1 MSENGHLPRVNGS
14 GRATA
19 SSPAGSRI
27 VIVGGGIAGQSV
39 CEQLRERDPEVS
51 VTLVCAEP
59 HLPYDRVHLSDLLSG
74 EEPSGPLGELQ
85 LRPEEWYDDNRIEVL
100 LDVRVER
107 IDPLAGELALSSG
120 DTLAYDKLALAL
132 GSQPLM
138 PPIPGIDLAG
148 VYAYRGPNDTSAIRA
163 AAAEASYAAVIGG
176 GLLGLEAAR
185 GVQAQGCPVTVVHL
199 MDRLMERQLDAGAA
213 QMLLPAME
221 ELDMEVMLE
230 RQTAELLG
238 EDGCVRGLRFSDG
251 EELAADLV
259 AVSIGIRPEKEL
271 AELAGIDCN
280 RGVIVDD
287 RLRTSEPDVVALGEC
302 AEHRGVVYGIV
313 APIYEHAKV
322 AADTL
327 LERDGDDYRGSLPW
341 AKLKVAEVDLVS
353 IGDVE
358 GDGGATSALADRREY
373 RKIAIRDGRMA
384 GAILLGDT
392 RGTEALLE
400 AVRSGER
407 IDDPLARL
415 AEAAEAGPE
424 DLPDEAQVCDCN
436 GVCKGDIVRAVTE
449 DGMSSKQEV
458 MRVTRAG
465 TGCGSCKPLVS
476 DIVAIAGGGNEPA
489 YLCPCRKQTR
499 EDVAE
504 QIMAKGYEAVS
515 EVSEACGTG
524 RECGLCKPAL
534 AYLVSQINDN
544 RHREERSA
552 RHINDRVHA
561 NIQNDGTFSV
571 VPRMRGGVTNSD
583 QLRRIAD
590 AADKYGVRMIKV
602 TGSQRIDLLGVQK
615 EDLPAIWEDI
625 GMPSGHAYG
634 KAIRM
639 VKSCVGTDFCRFGL
653 GDSIKLGVELE
664 GAWEGLHTPAKV
676 KSGVSG
682 CPRNC
687 AEATVKDIGVVAIEG
702 GWQVYVGGAAG
713 GTVRKGDVLTTVET
727 AVEAQRIA
735 TAFLQLYREHASF
748 KERTYDFVPR
758 FGLEEIREQ
767 VLDEDHQAALIER
780 YRLAKTAAAAGD
792 PWLERRRPY
801 HPRQFA
807 SLDPVEL
814 PQAGLPGADGPGD
827 PDPGDAP
834 DDGHPA
840 DRELEL
846 VGPPPEADK

>member
-1 MSENGHLPRVNGS
+1 MSTNSNGAAPS
-14 GRATA
+14 GVE
-19 SSPAGSRI
+19 SSSDPARI
-27 VIVGGGIAGQSV
+27 VIVGGGIAGQSL
-39 CEQLRERDPEVS
+39 CERLRERDRDVD

-59 HLPYDRVHLSDLLSG
+59 HLPYDRVHLSDLLSPDA
-74 EEPSGPLGELQ
+74 PSGPLGELQ
-85 LRPEEWYDDNRIEVL
+85 LRPEEWYEDNRIDVL
-100 LDVRVER
+100 VDTKVER
-107 IDPLAGELALSSG
+107 IDLLGHELTLSNGE
-120 DTLAYDKLALAL
+120 TLGYDRLALAI

-138 PPIPGIDLAG
+138 PPLPGIDLDG
-148 VYAYRGPNDTSAIRA
+148 VYAYRGPTDTTAIRA
-163 AAAEASYAAVIGG
+163 AAAEASHAAVIGG

-185 GVQAQGCPVTVVHL
+185 GIQAQGCPVTVVHL

-221 ELDMEVMLE
+221 ELDMEVTLE
-230 RQTAELLG
+230 RQTEEILG
-238 EDGCVRGLRFSDG
+238 EDGHVRGLRFADG

-271 AELAGIDCN
+271 AERAGIDCN
-280 RGVIVDD
+280 RGILVDD
-287 RLRTSEPDVVALGEC
+287 RLRTSEPDVLALGEC

-322 AADTL
+322 AAATL
-327 LERDGDDYRGSLPW
+327 LDHDGDEYRGSLPW

-358 GDGGATSALADRREY
+358 GDGGATSALAERREY
-373 RKIAIRDGRMA
+373 RKIAMRDGRMV

-407 IDDPLARL
+407 VEDPLARL

-424 DLPDEAQVCDCN
+424 ELPAEAQVCDCN

-458 MRVTRAG
+458 MSVTRAG
-465 TGCGSCKPLVS
+465 TGCGSCKPLVA
-476 DIVAIAGGGNEPA
+476 DLVAIAGGSDEPA

-499 EDVAE
+499 EHVAE
-504 QIMAKGYEAVS
+504 QIMENGYEAVS

-602 TGSQRIDLLGVQK
+602 TGGQRIDLLGVK
-615 EDLPAIWEDI
+615 KDDLPAIWEDI

-634 KAIRM
+634 KAVRQ

-653 GDSIKLGVELE
+653 GDAIQLGVDLE
-664 GAWEGLHTPAKV
+664 YEWEGLHTPAKV

-687 AEATVKDIGVVAIEG
+687 AEATVKDIGIVAIEG
-702 GWQVYVGGAAG
+702 GWQVYAGGAAG
-713 GTVRKGDVLTTVET
+713 GSVRKGDVIATVATTE
-727 AVEAQRIA
+727 EAKRVA
-735 TAFLQLYREHASF
+735 TAFLQYYREHASF

-758 FGLEEIREQ
+758 IGLEELQAQ
-767 VLDEDHQAALIER
+767 VLDEAEQAALLQR
-780 YRLAKTAAAAGD
+780 FRLAKTAAAARD
-792 PWLERRRPY
+792 PWLERRAPY
-801 HPRQFA
+801 HQRQFTD
-807 SLDPVEL
+807 LDSVVL
-814 PQAGLPGADGPGD
+814 PQAGANGANGHG
-827 PDPGDAP
+827 PDPAKAAGDE
-834 DDGHPA
+834 A
-840 DRELEL
+840 DSPGEARELEL
-846 VGPPPEADK
+846 VGPPPEGER

>member
-1 MSENGHLPRVNGS
+1 LAADRSDAPPHV
-14 GRATA
+14 
-19 SSPAGSRI
+19 
-27 VIVGGGIAGQSV
+27 VIVGGGIAGQSL
-39 CEQLRERDPEVS
+39 CERLRERDPAVH

-59 HLPYDRVHLSDLLSG
+59 HLPYDRVHLSDLLSA

-85 LRPEEWYDDNRIEVL
+85 LRPDEWYDDNRIDVL
-100 LDVRVER
+100 VDTRVER
-107 IDPLAGELALSSG
+107 IDVYAHDLVLSNG
-120 DTLAYDKLALAL
+120 DTLAYDKLALAI
-132 GSQPLM
+132 GSRPLM
-138 PPIPGIDLAG
+138 PPIPGIDLDG
-148 VYAYRGPNDTSAIRA
+148 VYAYRGPTDTAAIRA
-163 AAAEASYAAVIGG
+163 AAAEASHAAVIGG

-213 QMLLPAME
+213 SMLLPAME
-221 ELDMEVMLE
+221 ELDMEVSLE
-230 RQTAELLG
+230 RQTEEIVG
-238 EDGCVRGLRFSDG
+238 EDGRVRGLRFADG

-271 AELAGIDCN
+271 AEHAGIDCN
-280 RGVIVDD
+280 RGLIVDD

-327 LERDGDDYRGSLPW
+327 LERGGQEYRGSLPW

-358 GDGGATSALADRREY
+358 GDGGATSALAERREY
-373 RKIAIRDGRMA
+373 RKIAMRDGRMV

-407 IDDPLARL
+407 VDDPLARL

-424 DLPDEAQVCDCN
+424 ELPDEAQVCDCN

-458 MRVTRAG
+458 MSVTRAG
-465 TGCGSCKPLVS
+465 TGCGSCKPLVA
-476 DIVAIAGGGNEPA
+476 DIVAIAGGSDEPA

-499 EDVAE
+499 ELVAE
-504 QIMAKGYEAVS
+504 QIMERGFDAVS
-515 EVSEACGTG
+515 QVSEACGTG

-602 TGSQRIDLLGVQK
+602 TGGQRIDLLGVRK
-615 EDLPAIWEDI
+615 DDLPAIWDDI

-634 KAIRM
+634 KAVRQ

-653 GDSIKLGVELE
+653 GDSIRLGVELE
-664 GAWEGLHTPAKV
+664 GEWEGLHTPAKV

-713 GTVRKGDVLTTVET
+713 GTVRKGDVLATVET
-727 AVEAQRIA
+727 AAEAKRVA

-748 KERTYDFVPR
+748 KERSYDFVPR
-758 FGLEEIREQ
+758 FGLEEVRDQ
-767 VLDEDHQAALIER
+767 VLDADGQAALLER
-780 YRLAKTAAAAGD
+780 FRLAKTAAAARD
-792 PWLERRRPY
+792 PWLERREPY
-801 HPRQFA
+801 HERQFTD
-807 SLDPVEL
+807 LDSVPL
-814 PQAGLPGADGPGD
+814 PQAGGNGANGDGDGEPPADPTNDGD
-827 PDPGDAP
+827 PAG
-834 DDGHPA
+834 
-840 DRELEL
+840 RELEL
-846 VGPPPEADK
+846 VGPPPDGER

>member
-1 MSENGHLPRVNGS
+1 VSTNGQPSNGS
-14 GRATA
+14 GYIDR
-19 SSPAGSRI
+19 PAARRSARPKH
-27 VIVGGGIAGQSV
+27 VVVVGGGIAGQSL
-39 CEQLRERDPEVS
+39 CERLRERDPDVQ

-59 HLPYDRVHLSDLLSG
+59 HLPYDRVHLSDLLSA

-85 LRPEEWYDDNRIEVL
+85 LRPDEWYDDNRIDVL
-100 LDVRVER
+100 VDTRVER
-107 IDPLAGELALSSG
+107 IDLPAHELVLSNG
-120 DTLAYDKLALAL
+120 DTLAYDRLALAV

-138 PPIPGIDLAG
+138 PPIPGIDLDG
-148 VYAYRGPNDTSAIRA
+148 VYAYRGPADTTAIRA
-163 AAAEASYAAVIGG
+163 AAAKASHAAVIGG

-213 QMLLPAME
+213 SMLLPAMQ
-221 ELDMEVMLE
+221 ELDMEVTLE
-230 RQTAELLG
+230 RQTEEILG
-238 EDGCVRGLRFSDG
+238 EDGHVRGLRFADG
-251 EELAADLV
+251 DELAADLV

-271 AELAGIDCN
+271 AERAGIDCN
-280 RGVIVDD
+280 RGIVVDD
-287 RLRTSEPDVVALGEC
+287 RLCTSEPDVVALGEC

-327 LERDGDDYRGSLPW
+327 LEHDGEEYRGSLPW

-358 GDGGATSALADRREY
+358 GDGGATSALAERREY
-373 RKIAIRDGRMA
+373 RKIATRDGRMV

-392 RGTEALLE
+392 RGAEALLE

-458 MRVTRAG
+458 MSVTRAG
-465 TGCGSCKPLVS
+465 TGCGSCKPLVA
-476 DIVAIAGGGNEPA
+476 DIVTMAGGSQEPA
-489 YLCPCRKQTR
+489 YLCPCRKQSR
-499 EDVAE
+499 EFVAE
-504 QIMAKGYEAVS
+504 QIMERGFDAVS
-515 EVSEACGTG
+515 QVSQACGTG

-602 TGSQRIDLLGVQK
+602 TGGQRIDLLGGEEGRPARDLGGHRHALRPCLRQGRAAGQELRGHGLLPLRPRRLDPARCRARGRVGGTPYPCQGQVGGLGVPAQLRRGDGQGHRRRGDRGWLAGLRRGSRGWVGAQGRRARDGRDRRGGQAGGYGLPPVLPRAR
-615 EDLPAIWEDI
+615 ELQGAHLRLRPPRRPPGATAARPRRGQPGRPARALPARQDR
-625 GMPSGHAYG
+625 S
-634 KAIRM
+634 R
-639 VKSCVGTDFCRFGL
+639 S
-653 GDSIKLGVELE
+653 
-664 GAWEGLHTPAKV
+664 
-676 KSGVSG
+676 
-682 CPRNC
+682 PRP
-687 AEATVKDIGVVAIEG
+687 VA
-702 GWQVYVGGAAG
+702 
-713 GTVRKGDVLTTVET
+713 R
-727 AVEAQRIA
+727 
-735 TAFLQLYREHASF
+735 
-748 KERTYDFVPR
+748 
-758 FGLEEIREQ
+758 
-767 VLDEDHQAALIER
+767 
-780 YRLAKTAAAAGD
+780 
-792 PWLERRRPY
+792 
-801 HPRQFA
+801 
-807 SLDPVEL
+807 
-814 PQAGLPGADGPGD
+814 
-827 PDPGDAP
+827 AP
-834 DDGHPA
+834 
-840 DRELEL
+840 
-846 VGPPPEADK
+846 